1 MPECRAGHTTLAII
15 GVAVAPAVF
24 RLLGVRDER
33 ARGIALRVAAHAIG
47 LSRAFQSGHQVA
59 GAFAGVATGL
69 TGLLTAVAVPIV
81 LMLGSASH
89 GCD

>member
-1 MPECRAGHTTLAII
+1 MPERPDGQTTLAII

-33 ARGIALRVAAHAIG
+33 ARGVALGVAAHAIG
-47 LSRAFQSGHQVA
+47 LTQAFQPGQVA
-59 GAFAGVATGL
+59 GTFAGVAMGL

-81 LMLGSASH
+81 LMPG
-89 GCD
+89 